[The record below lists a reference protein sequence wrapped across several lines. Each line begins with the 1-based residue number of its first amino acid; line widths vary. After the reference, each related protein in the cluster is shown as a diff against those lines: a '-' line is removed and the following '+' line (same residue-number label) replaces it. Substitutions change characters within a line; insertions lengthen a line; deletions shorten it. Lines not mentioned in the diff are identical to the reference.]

1 MSSTTS
7 TRATSSRATTTR
19 TASAPKNGA
28 RPRPLLIRTYNRL
41 GPLARLDEAWLLDTA
56 VRRTALHDYG
66 DESWRPALG
75 RLLDAIEE
83 EGRPHPFGRWIIQQ
97 RLLGLLC
104 NRLRAEHWFARHPEI
119 LDQPLHPPVLVTG
132 LQRSGTTLLHRLLAV
147 DPAVCSVLSWEAIN
161 PAPTRVAGLGI
172 DPRPAF
178 GWLSERTLRWM
189 SPEFF
194 AIHPVQ
200 FDAPEED
207 VLLLDI
213 SFVSQVPEAM
223 LPLPTFSRWVE
234 QQDPRPGYEYLRKL
248 LLLLQWQKGRG
259 SRWVLKSPNHL
270 EWLSTIVAVMPELR
284 IVHTHRDPLV
294 TLPSLLSMIH
304 ASMRVF
310 CDHVRPEEVGQLW
323 RRKILLMLARGAAL
337 RQSTEAHRLVDV
349 SYYDLVREPLAEL
362 GRIRQA
368 LGWPASPEVD
378 ERMRRYLAQNRQHKH
393 GVHRYALA
401 DFGLDPAE
409 VERDFASYRRDH
421 QIRYERRAPEPES
434 TQQPPKTA
442 E

>member
-1 MSSTTS
+1 MSG
-7 TRATSSRATTTR
+7 RSSSHD
-19 TASAPKNGA
+19 ASPQRNGA
-28 RPRPLLIRTYNRL
+28 RPRPLLIRAFNRHA
-41 GPLARLDEAWLLDTA
+41 PPARLDEASLLDAAT
-56 VRRTALHDYG
+56 RRTGLRNFG
-66 DESWRPALG
+66 DESWRPGLR
-75 RLLDAIEE
+75 RLLEAIDA

-119 LDQPLHPPVLVTG
+119 LEQPLHPPVLVTG

-147 DPAVCSVLSWEAIN
+147 DPEICSVLSWEAIN
-161 PAPTRVAGLGI
+161 PAPTTSRPLGI

-223 LPLPTFSRWVE
+223 LPLPSFSRWVE
-234 QQDPRPGYEYLRKL
+234 QQDARPGYEYLRKL

-270 EWLSTIVAVMPELR
+270 EWLATIVEVMPELR

-294 TLPSLLSMIH
+294 TLPSLLSMVY

-310 CDHVRPEEVGQLW
+310 SDHVRPEEVGQLW

-337 RQSTEAHRLVDV
+337 RQLGQAHRIVDV
-349 SYYDLVREPLAEL
+349 SYYDLVRDPPGEL
-362 GRIRQA
+362 ERIRAA
-368 LGWPASPEVD
+368 LGWASSPMVRD
-378 ERMRRYLAQNRQHKH
+378 LMRRYLERNRQHKH
-393 GVHRYALA
+393 GVHRYALE
-401 DFGLDPAE
+401 DFGLDPEE
-409 VERDFASYRRDH
+409 VERDFASYRDAHR
-421 QIRYERRAPEPES
+421 IRYERQVPTTAVPAPAAEV
-434 TQQPPKTA
+434 TQ
-442 E
+442 